1 MNKGA
6 TRSDIAH
13 IEEHIEALQESIARC
28 RKLSLVAKISIAT
41 GAAWITLTL
50 FGLVDFVPFMLVAA
64 MAAVIGG
71 IVLAGSNSTTW
82 TQTEATLAASEAMR
96 TEMIGRMEMR
106 VVGED
111 SRMVIGRHHH
121 Q

>member
-1 MNKGA
+1 MNNRVK
-6 TRSDIAH
+6 RSDIAR
-13 IEEHIEALQESIARC
+13 IEERIEALQDSIARC
-28 RKLSLVAKISIAT
+28 RKLALVAKISIAA
-41 GAAWITLTL
+41 GAAWLTLTL
-50 FGLVDFVPFMLVAA
+50 FGLVDFVPFMLIAA

-82 TQTEATLAASEAMR
+82 TQTEAALAASEAMR
-96 TEMIGRMEMR
+96 TEMIGRIEMR

-111 SRMVIGRHHH
+111 SRMVLGRHH